1 MELESRSDEGL
12 ADTPVEP
19 GRVRAI
25 SLERAAEVSREIR
38 DLISAGHER
47 RAWELLRTLHPADMG
62 SIVAGLPRSSRE
74 AMLRIMSPE
83 TVAWMF
89 RQMNPAVAARIG
101 TRIGAGMMSTIL
113 RQLRPQLALETLRR
127 LPTLRVRPRLALE
140 TLRRLPTPT
149 LRIRRESG
157 SAESQLEDT
166 LDESEPLA
174 HSLDE
179 AGAIMT
185 ASFPSVGR
193 SELVESARANL
204 RALEEDRERFS
215 HVLVLDDGGELFGQI
230 SMVDLALSENDTPV
244 ADIAETV
251 VATVNMDTPVEECAR
266 LQRHYNLTYLPVEEG
281 GRVIGVIPSES
292 LLSAT
297 VEEDTRQMM
306 QVASVAGEVI
316 DGPLM
321 TSIRTRLPWLTV
333 NLGTTFLAAATV
345 SLFEPTLTQV
355 VVLAAFLPVVAGQG
369 GIGGTQTLT
378 LIVRSIALGELVGV
392 GATRILVREA
402 ALGILHGVWLG
413 ILVAVVAIIW
423 KQNLGLGLVL
433 GVAMFGNM
441 IIAGSVGAAIPL
453 LLRRMGVDPA
463 VASAVI
469 VTTITDVFGFLLF
482 LGIASAAI
490 SLIQ

>member
-1 MELESRSDEGL
+1 MEFGSRRDEGL

-19 GRVRAI
+19 GRARAI

-62 SIVAGLPRSSRE
+62 NIVAGLPRSSRE

-101 TRIGAGMMSTIL
+101 TRIGSGMMSAIL

-127 LPTLRVRPRLALE
+127 LPTLRIRPLLALE
-140 TLRRLPTPT
+140 TLRRLPT

-157 SAESQLEDT
+157 SVESQLEET

-174 HSLDE
+174 HSLGE

-251 VATVNMDTPVEECAR
+251 VATVNMGTPVEECAR
-266 LQRHYNLTYLPVEEG
+266 LQRHYNLSYLPVEEG